1 MERLTMKTNLL
12 TKLSVT
18 LVTFPILA
26 IGAVFTSPT
35 LGQNADLQQ
44 KIAALKEGAAANKQA
59 LTQYTYKQTT
69 TISIKG
75 DVKKVTHDQVVT
87 GPDGKPQ
94 KTSLDPP
101 AAATAAPSGGR
112 LKQHVI
118 AKKKEEFAEYADSI
132 KSLIAQYVPPNKDM
146 IQQAA
151 GSGNIKLGPA
161 GAPGEFQLVISNYV
175 KQGDKMTFAINKAAG
190 GMQSIMIATYL
201 DKPSDAVTVD
211 VQFAQIPSGPRYP
224 ATQKINGASKQMI
237 ILVQNSDYKHL

>member
-1 MERLTMKTNLL
+1 MKRNLP
-12 TKLSVT
+12 TKSSL
-18 LVTFPILA
+18 ILLMLLIFA
-26 IGAVFTSPT
+26 IGAVIIRPVVA
-35 LGQNADLQQ
+35 QNAELQQ
-44 KIAALKEGAAANKQA
+44 KVADLKRSAAANKQA
-59 LTQYTYKQTT
+59 LAQYSYVQTT
-69 TISIKG
+69 TISLKG
-75 DVKKVTHDQVVT
+75 EVKKVTHDQVVT

-101 AAATAAPSGGR
+101 AAAPAAPSGGR
-112 LKQHVI
+112 LKQRVV
-118 AKKKEEFAEYADSI
+118 AKKKEEYADYADSI
-132 KSLIAQYVPPNKDM
+132 KALIAQYVPPNKDM

-190 GMQSIMIATYL
+190 GMQSITIATYL